1 MVLLSAVAHVGWNF
15 LFKRAHDHEAFV
27 WWMQVAISVLFLPMA
42 VFIAVVDPIESL
54 GWLFVVGTGI
64 LHAFYFLLLA
74 RSYARGDLSQ
84 VYPIARGTGPALAP
98 ILGVLLLG
106 ETVSPPAI
114 GGVIA
119 IVVGI
124 LVVFWWGRL
133 AMIFQRPLM
142 FLKEPGTLYALA
154 TGLFIAVYSIWDKV
168 GVRYV
173 APFLYMYLMA
183 LGTGIILTPYILKS
197 RGLAAVR
204 GEWQVNAW
212 TIVAVGVLV
221 FAAYGLVLS
230 ALAISR
236 VSYVWPA
243 REIGIVVA
251 VLLGSLVL
259 KEPFGRGR
267 VLGSCLIVLGVTAV
281 ALAP

>member
-1 MVLLSAVAHVGWNF
+1 M
-15 LFKRAHDHEAFV
+15 
-27 WWMQVAISVLFLPMA
+27 
-42 VFIAVVDPIESL
+42 
-54 GWLFVVGTGI
+54 
-64 LHAFYFLLLA
+64 
-74 RSYARGDLSQ
+74 
-84 VYPIARGTGPALAP
+84 P

-106 ETVSPPAI
+106 EAVSPQAV
-114 GGVIA
+114 GG
-119 IVVGI
+119 IVAVLVGL
-124 LVVFWWGRL
+124 LVVYWSGRVSL
-133 AMIFQRPLM
+133 MFSSPLM
-142 FLKEPGTLYALA
+142 FLKEPGTLYAVA
-154 TGLFIAVYSIWDKV
+154 TGLFIAAYSIWDKV

-183 LGTGIILTPYILKS
+183 LGTGIILTPYILRS

-204 GEWQVNAW
+204 EEWRVNSW
-212 TIVAVGVLV
+212 TIIGVGALT
-221 FAAYGLVLS
+221 FLAYGLVLS
-230 ALAISR
+230 ALALSK

-267 VLGSCLIVLGVTAV
+267 VLGSCFIVLGVVAI